1 MKLQKT
7 NEYYDGIKPNEKGE
21 KKLKTIWC
29 GVAEGK
35 DSLFYDVGM

>member
-1 MKLQKT
+1 MI
-7 NEYYDGIKPNEKGE
+7 GIKPNGKGE
-21 KKLKTIWC
+21 KKKKSIIWC